1 MHEDSALIL
10 PATLLKQCQ
19 KVRMCKKLLQLMENV
34 VTRQSVQKQTQDL
47 ELNIAS
53 NSILKKKI
61 KNLQIKGD
69 NYKITFFNQ
78 NVEEGPISKN
88 GVILLSC

>member
-1 MHEDSALIL
+1 
-10 PATLLKQCQ
+10 
-19 KVRMCKKLLQLMENV
+19 MENV

-47 ELNIAS
+47 ESNIAS

-61 KNLQIKGD
+61 KIKNPQIKGN

>member
-1 MHEDSALIL
+1 
-10 PATLLKQCQ
+10 
-19 KVRMCKKLLQLMENV
+19 MENV
-34 VTRQSVQKQTQDL
+34 VTRQSFQKQIQDL
-47 ELNIAS
+47 ESNIAS

-78 NVEEGPISKN
+78 NVEEGPIFKN